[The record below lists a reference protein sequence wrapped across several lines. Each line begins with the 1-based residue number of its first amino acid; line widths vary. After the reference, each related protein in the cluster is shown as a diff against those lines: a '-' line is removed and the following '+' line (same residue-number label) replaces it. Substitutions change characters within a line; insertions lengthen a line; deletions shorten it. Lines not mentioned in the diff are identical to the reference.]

1 MLEIFVPVG
10 HNTIIFI
17 QTQLYHGLL
26 EHQKCVLSLSV
37 PRQDLAYI
45 LDCVMLVIASYAWVV
60 KVPGQVFRRC
70 THGTIDCLRFL

>member
-1 MLEIFVPVG
+1 MLEIFIPVG

-37 PRQDLAYI
+37 PRQDLAYTS
-45 LDCVMLVIASYAWVV
+45 DCVKLVSASYVRVV
-60 KVPGQVFRRC
+60 KVHGQVFRKMQPWNHR
-70 THGTIDCLRFL
+70 LP